1 MMSEFFSKECFE
13 KERQKYISHCV
24 NWLTKKKHF
33 AQAIK
38 TIDRIISTYPQN
50 TFFDES
56 RKGVLEKLIK

>member
-50 TFFDES
+50 TFFD
-56 RKGVLEKLIK
+56 